1 MNFAEQPPSKQ
12 WAVLKY
18 RGKKFAEVWF
28 KPEGKPLALTFRIP
42 RESFQSPGTG
52 PLLTAE
58 NLVKA
63 VAVAPE
69 EVESWRHGAVS
80 HCGTDGSGPEL
91 REPLPPPPEDIS
103 HLVIHFSLKPPAPP
117 PPPIPGGATE
127 ESRAPESLSTRWED
141 VESRWRT
148 ILGVEASIDNLRLSV
163 EGVEG
168 QLETL
173 AKSTLTTEEK
183 LHALKPDLAHWN
195 KVKGRVPF
203 ALPKVKEFV
212 HRATW
217 ATGAPERKK
226 LDDLFKDQVEPDIP
240 YPELVKLS
248 EQLENLLKDRQ
259 ILSAHGTTVYQ
270 ECRNLCSEVQG
281 ALRTLKSN
289 AAANADKKRRAG
301 RPKGKFFKSVRK
313 WSGVE

>member
-18 RGKKFAEVWF
+18 RGKRFAEVWF

-42 RESFQSPGTG
+42 RESFQNAGTG
-52 PLLTAE
+52 QLLTAE

-80 HCGTDGSGPEL
+80 HSNTDGSDAEL

-103 HLVIHFSLKPPAPP
+103 HLVIHVSLKPAPVPA
-117 PPPIPGGATE
+117 AAAE
-127 ESRAPESLSTRWED
+127 ETLAPEARSLRWED
-141 VESRWRT
+141 LEARWRS

-163 EGVEG
+163 EGIEG
-168 QLETL
+168 QLETVSK
-173 AKSTLTTEEK
+173 ATLTTEEK

-226 LDDLFKDQVEPDIP
+226 LDDLFKDQVEPDMP
-240 YPELVKLS
+240 YPELVKLAD
-248 EQLENLLKDRQ
+248 QLENLLKDRQ
-259 ILSAHGTTVYQ
+259 VLSAHGTTVYQ
-270 ECRNLCSEVQG
+270 ECRNLCSEVQA

-301 RPKGKFFKSVRK
+301 RPKGKFFKTVRK